1 MKSQKEAEELF
12 KQAKNEAFEIRNELA
27 FEGVWNYPKL
37 TKEEKSKLEERLVNL
52 ERVIPG
58 MAFILEKSY

>member
-12 KQAKNEAFEIRNELA
+12 KQARNEAFEIRDKLA
-27 FEGVWNYPKL
+27 FAGFWDRPKL

-52 ERVIPG
+52 ERLIPG

>member
-12 KQAKNEAFEIRNELA
+12 KQARNEAFEIRNKLA
-27 FEGVWNYPKL
+27 FEGTWNNPKL

-58 MAFILEKSY
+58 MAFILEKPY